1 MRTARMSAAP
11 GPPGCCPACPC
22 PVFTPPAR
30 LPRHAGLRPP
40 ITSPPQCQLPQPRRE
55 SFCRRI
61 GMLWLVQAKRGRGAR
76 SAQFLH
82 IARWPGSGRAG
93 GSRGTFGSHQ
103 TLSDHSPPSEGSWVV
118 PAGPLRHPTPL
129 AIGSPVVNK
138 GQSCA
143 HCPPLPHHPPGP
155 SRVAGEEGRM
165 EEQQAHEYYTQLKA
179 AGVGAAAAKSG
190 LGFSA
195 GGAARCAQQQLF
207 GWEETG
213 GELDRQWWTAC
224 SAVITRSAA
233 ACCRCRPPLA
243 GAPGFGP
250 PVPMPPPRVRSQNA
264 A

>member
-1 MRTARMSAAP
+1 
-11 GPPGCCPACPC
+11 
-22 PVFTPPAR
+22 
-30 LPRHAGLRPP
+30 
-40 ITSPPQCQLPQPRRE
+40 
-55 SFCRRI
+55 
-61 GMLWLVQAKRGRGAR
+61 
-76 SAQFLH
+76 
-82 IARWPGSGRAG
+82 
-93 GSRGTFGSHQ
+93 
-103 TLSDHSPPSEGSWVV
+103 
-118 PAGPLRHPTPL
+118 
-129 AIGSPVVNK
+129 
-138 GQSCA
+138 
-143 HCPPLPHHPPGP
+143 
-155 SRVAGEEGRM
+155 M

-179 AGVGAAAAKSG
+179 AGAGAAAAKSG

-213 GELDRQWWTAC
+213 CELDRQWWTAC